1 MHPSAAGGGTSPC
14 GGGFLSGWLLE
25 KGFPRKKRTNG
36 GKLLRGDVCGGF
48 LAGAAA
54 AAQGQF
60 RRKAAMHPSAAG
72 GGTYP
77 CREGF

>member
-36 GKLLRGDVCGGF
+36 GKRLWDDACGGS
-48 LAGAAA
+48 LAGVAAVM
-54 AAQGQF
+54 QG
-60 RRKAAMHPSAAG
+60 
-72 GGTYP
+72 
-77 CREGF
+77 